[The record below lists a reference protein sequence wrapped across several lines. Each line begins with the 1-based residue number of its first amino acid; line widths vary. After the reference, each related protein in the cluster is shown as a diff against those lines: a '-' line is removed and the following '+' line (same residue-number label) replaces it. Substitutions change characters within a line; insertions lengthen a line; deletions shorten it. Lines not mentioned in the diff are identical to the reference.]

1 MGTVRRV
8 AERMILERADRAR
21 RIGAELRA
29 IAERLEAGPV
39 PDRSLDSLKTDAA
52 SLRAIADQVEKL

>member
-1 MGTVRRV
+1 MGKTRRV

-29 IAERLEAGPV
+29 IAERLEANPV
-39 PDRSLDSLKTDAA
+39 SAASSEALKTDAA
-52 SLRAIADQVEKL
+52 SLRAIADQVGKL

>member
-1 MGTVRRV
+1 MGSTRRV

-29 IAERLEAGPV
+29 IAERLEAGSV
-39 PDRSLDSLKTDAA
+39 PGDSSDVLKTDAA
-52 SLRAIADQVEKL
+52 SLRAIADRVERL

>member
-1 MGTVRRV
+1 VSNTRRV
-8 AERMILERADRAR
+8 AERLILERADRAR

-39 PDRSLDSLKTDAA
+39 AAGSLDALKTDAA
-52 SLRAIADQVEKL
+52 SLRSIADQVEKL